1 VPDIAELLTADLH
14 RVFGNRDAV
23 SRRAAVEETYAAD
36 VVFSDP
42 DETLVGRDAL
52 EEKAAALLAGAP
64 ADAEFAEDG
73 PAYVGAGWG
82 ALAWRLGPTDA
93 PLARGVDVVVVVDG
107 RITELRTALAS

>member
-36 VVFSDP
+36 VV
-42 DETLVGRDAL
+42 
-52 EEKAAALLAGAP
+52 
-64 ADAEFAEDG
+64 
-73 PAYVGAGWG
+73 
-82 ALAWRLGPTDA
+82 
-93 PLARGVDVVVVVDG
+93 VVVDG